1 MSLRP
6 FFSYYGSKYS
16 IIEKYPAPEHETI
29 IEPFAGSAQYATRYP
44 YKKVHLYDLDE
55 NIVQVW
61 DYLINVSE
69 SEILS
74 LDMDFYHIDESSLT
88 STQKKL
94 VGFWINSAS
103 ALPKKTKTSMHKTN
117 TQDWRIRVSCQL
129 QYIRHWKVHLL
140 SYEQID
146 NECATWFI
154 DPPYIDKGK
163 HYRRSSKNIDFDNL
177 ADWCKNRKGHYI
189 VCENANADWLPF
201 KSLTTFKSNT
211 NKKTEEAIYTNIQDK
226 QLSLF

>member
-1 MSLRP
+1 MRLRP
-6 FFSYYGSKYS
+6 FFSYYGSKYT

-44 YKKVHLYDLDE
+44 HKKVHLYDLDE

-74 LDMDFYHIDESSLT
+74 LDMDFDHIDDSRLT

-94 VGFWINSAS
+94 VGFWIGSAS
-103 ALPKKTKTSMHKTN
+103 AWPKKTKTSKHKGN
-117 TQDWRIRVSCQL
+117 TQDWTIRVSTQL
-129 QYIRHWKVHLL
+129 QYIRHWKVYLA
-140 SYEQID
+140 SYEQI
-146 NECATWFI
+146 NNVCATWFI

-163 HYRRSSKNIDFDNL
+163 YYRRSSKNIDFDHL
-177 ADWCKNRKGHYI
+177 GAWCKDRKGHYI
-189 VCENANADWLPF
+189 VCENAGADWLPF
-201 KSLTTFKSNT
+201 KSLTTIKSNT
-211 NKKTEEAIYTNIQDK
+211 NEKTEEAIFTNIQDK

>member
-1 MSLRP
+1 MRLRP
-6 FFSYYGSKYS
+6 FFSYYGSKYT
-16 IIEKYPAPEHETI
+16 IIEKYPYPEHETI

-44 YKKVHLYDLDE
+44 HKKVHLYDLDE

-74 LDMDFYHIDESSLT
+74 LDMDFDHIDDSRLT
-88 STQKKL
+88 STQKKR
-94 VGFWINSAS
+94 VGFWIAYARAYPANTNGH
-103 ALPKKTKTSMHKTN
+103 LKKI
-117 TQDWRIRVSCQL
+117 DWRVRVSSQL
-129 QYIRHWKVHLL
+129 QYIRHWKVHLS

-163 HYRRSSKNIDFDNL
+163 HYRRSSKNIDFDHL
-177 ADWCKNRKGHYI
+177 GAWCKDRKGHYI
-189 VCENANADWLPF
+189 VCENAGADWLPF
-201 KSLTTFKSNT
+201 ESLTTFKSNT
-211 NKKTEEAIYTNIQDK
+211 NEKTEEAIFTNIQDK